1 MRTKILLLILFTL
14 AGVFTVQAQS
24 KRDSLWQVWNDP
36 NAADTNRLKAIQAIT
51 WPMLNVDLD
60 SVYLLANMQLA
71 FAKKVDNK
79 KWISKA
85 LYNIATHYYYKS
97 DFANSLSYYLQSL
110 ELRRE
115 LGDLK
120 GEAAIY
126 GNLGLIYGQQGNQ
139 LKELEYQL
147 KSLAINEQIRDT
159 SNLTSNYNNIA
170 NIYQHQGDSARALD
184 YYRQALKMYEVWG
197 GKDNVALIY
206 NNMGNLYRSFRE
218 YDKALK
224 YLNESLRIR
233 TELKDRMGVAINYV
247 NLGTVYGKMGDY
259 EKARE
264 NTLESIKHF
273 NALGD
278 SNSLA
283 NGYFNLGDIA
293 LNEEKYTEAIRYCGE
308 SLKLARASGKIKI
321 ESAACACLYRA
332 HKALGN
338 EGRALEYFEEYVVL
352 EDSLNE
358 EELRLELNRL
368 EFEKQILA
376 DSMIRADEKNTL
388 QLAHQQELT
397 KKNRTTNV
405 ILFVAFGVLIVALVL
420 LNRMLFFQRNTE
432 ALNRKTQELE
442 KRQLASEI
450 SLLKTQVNPHFL
462 FNSLSILSSLV
473 RVDPDLSEQFI
484 DQLSHSYRYILEQ
497 KEQTL
502 VTLRTELG
510 FIESYTF
517 LLKIRF
523 ENKFDIKVDLP
534 EEVLDK
540 FRIAPLTLQLLI
552 ENAVKHNR
560 MSEQEPLIVY
570 IGLENK
576 HMLVVKN
583 KLQPRS
589 TPSTSTG
596 VGLKNIIDRYALLTK
611 KKVWSG
617 ELDGDFVVKV
627 PLLNET
633 A

>member
-1 MRTKILLLILFTL
+1 MRTKILLLILLTL
-14 AGVFTVQAQS
+14 AGIFTVEAQS

-60 SVYLLANMQLA
+60 SVYLLANMQLD

-110 ELRRE
+110 ELRKA

-126 GNLGLIYGQQGNQ
+126 GNLGLIYGAQGNQ

-197 GKDNVALIY
+197 GKDDVALIY
-206 NNMGNLYRSFRE
+206 NNMGNLYRSFGE

-376 DSMIRADEKNTL
+376 DSMIREDEKNTL

-405 ILFVAFGVLIVALVL
+405 ILFIAFGVLIVALVL

-484 DQLSHSYRYILEQ
+484 DQLSRSYRYILEQ

-560 MSEQEPLIVY
+560 MSEQEPLIVH